1 MVRVEPLIG
10 ACRFEDPLRGWVE
23 ENDIMEMVG
32 DDGCRIIHIGA
43 HPMA

>member
-1 MVRVEPLIG
+1 
-10 ACRFEDPLRGWVE
+10 VE